1 MVSSSSRGGYGSG
14 VQKLRDG
21 ATLGH
26 YGDFLRG
33 TKMNRQN
40 KGGMGTAGKALQLSK
55 ELVQRFGGRKEQGMG
70 VVGGI
75 MWSSG

>member
-1 MVSSSSRGGYGSG
+1 
-14 VQKLRDG
+14 
-21 ATLGH
+21 
-26 YGDFLRG
+26 
-33 TKMNRQN
+33 MNRQN